1 MLYFAISFVLLL
13 LDQASKQ
20 YMSSILPLCQ
30 PGYCQS
36 IEILPIFKLTV
47 VHNEGAAFSFL
58 SDAGGWQ
65 RWLLVTISIV
75 VSAFVAGWLYRVYR
89 QEKLLALALA
99 FILGGALGNLVDRAL
114 LGYVVD
120 FIVVYYESYYFPAF
134 NVADSAIT
142 IGAGFLILDMFINY
156 RKGVDE

>member
-1 MLYFAISFVLLL
+1 MLYFGISIGLLL
-13 LDQASKQ
+13 LDQASKM

-30 PGYCQS
+30 PGYCES
-36 IEILPIFKLTV
+36 IDILPIFKFTV

-65 RWLLVTISIV
+65 RWLLVLISSV
-75 VSAFVAGWLYRVYR
+75 VSTFLAVWLYRVSR
-89 QEKLLALALA
+89 QQKLLALALA

-114 LGYVVD
+114 QGYVVD
-120 FIVVYYESYYFPAF
+120 FIVVYYDQFYFPAF

-142 IGAGFLILDMFINY
+142 VGAGFLIIDIFY
-156 RKGVDE
+156 KPRETTGA

>member
-36 IEILPIFKLTV
+36 IEILPIFKFTV

>member
-65 RWLLVTISIV
+65 RWLLVSISIFA
-75 VSAFVAGWLYRVYR
+75 SLFVAVWLYRVSR

-120 FIVVYYESYYFPAF
+120 FIVVYYESYYLPAF
-134 NVADSAIT
+134 NIADSAIT

>member
-1 MLYFAISFVLLL
+1 MLDFALSFVLLL

-36 IEILPIFKLTV
+36 IEILPIFKFTV

-134 NVADSAIT
+134 NIADSAIT

>member
-1 MLYFAISFVLLL
+1 MLYFALSFVLLL

-36 IEILPIFKLTV
+36 IEILPIFKFTV

-134 NVADSAIT
+134 NIADSAIT

>member
-1 MLYFAISFVLLL
+1 MLYFALSFVLLL

-36 IEILPIFKLTV
+36 IEILPIFKFTV

>member
-1 MLYFAISFVLLL
+1 MLYFALSFVLLL

-36 IEILPIFKLTV
+36 IEILPIFKFTV

-120 FIVVYYESYYFPAF
+120 F
-134 NVADSAIT
+134 
-142 IGAGFLILDMFINY
+142 
-156 RKGVDE
+156 